1 MNIGLHLSLWNWDN
15 DPATLAPKLRDIAA
29 LAEDVGFASLS
40 VMDHFFQIPSNGR
53 PEDNMLEAYTTL
65 GFLAG
70 HTSRIQL
77 GTVVTSP
84 SYRHSGVLVKQV
96 TTLDVLS
103 QGRAF
108 LGIGAGFYE
117 REHDGLGIRLPPVGE
132 RMQRL
137 DETLQI
143 ALQMWSGD
151 VKEHEGRHYHLR
163 EMLNV
168 PASVQ
173 RPHPPILIGGGGEK
187 KTLRIAAKY
196 ANAVNLFGAMGREQL
211 QHKLDVLRAHCEAE
225 GTDYDAIEKTVQTQ
239 FNVAD
244 GEDTPEAIIE
254 RLREFAGLGFTR
266 AIGSV
271 KSVETLTPLE
281 VIGSEIIPQVE
292 GL

>member
-1 MNIGLHLSLWNWDN
+1 MKLGLHLSRWNWDS
-15 DPATLAPKLRDIAA
+15 DPANLAPKLKDIAT
-29 LAEDVGFASLS
+29 LADDVGFTSLS
-40 VMDHFFQIPSNGR
+40 VMDHFFQIPGNGR

-65 GFLAG
+65 GFLACQ
-70 HTSRIQL
+70 TSRIQL

-84 SYRHSGVLVKQV
+84 SYRHPGVLVKQV

-117 REHDGLGIRLPPVGE
+117 REHDGLGIRLPPVSE

-137 DETLQI
+137 EETLQI

-151 VKEHEGRHYHLR
+151 VKEHHGRHYQLN

-168 PASVQ
+168 PLSVQ
-173 RPHPPILIGGGGEK
+173 RPHPPILIGGGGEQ

-196 ANAVNLFGAMGREQL
+196 ANAINLFGAMGLEQL
-211 QHKLDVLRAHCEAE
+211 QHKLDVLRGHCERE
-225 GTDYDAIEKTVQTQ
+225 GRDYDAIEKTVQTQ

-244 GEDTPEAIIE
+244 GEDNPDVIIE
-254 RLREFAGLGFTR
+254 RLREFASMGFTR

-271 KSVETLTPLE
+271 KGVENLQPLE
-281 VIGSEIIPQVE
+281 VIGREIIPVVA
-292 GL
+292 